1 MPRIVQLR
9 NAQLHAARHATIFLL
24 MWHSDWSYFE
34 AQRRNSEMEESMESE
49 SKSMETARATV
60 FVLDK
65 STPLLTPLP
74 MQSQNPMFGEYQY
87 YLCAIRRTN

>member
-1 MPRIVQLR
+1 
-9 NAQLHAARHATIFLL
+9 
-24 MWHSDWSYFE
+24 
-34 AQRRNSEMEESMESE
+34 MESE